1 MIWLLIAS
9 FLTGVGAGAMITVL
23 LTHKLPAAPPSV

>member
-9 FLTGVGAGAMITVL
+9 FLAGVGAGAVITIL
-23 LTHKLPAAPPSV
+23 STHKPPLTPPLD